1 MSGTNVDTKTR
12 QNVEVTILGQRMVL
26 KADEDPRHIE
36 RLASYVNRKID
47 EVSSGGA
54 VASTK
59 LAILASLN
67 VANDYFQALDELREF
82 KRQVAAKSR
91 SLLAELDSTIPPSS
105 SKKIIG

>member
-12 QNVEVTILGQRMVL
+12 QNVEVTILGQRMLL
-26 KADEDPRHIE
+26 KADEDSGHIE

-67 VANDYFQALDELREF
+67 IANDYFQALDELREF
-82 KRQVAAKSR
+82 KLQVAAKSR
-91 SLLAELDSTIPPSS
+91 SLLAELDSTLPPSS
-105 SKKIIG
+105 SKKITG